1 MPLQLRLFGLVD
13 HTHAALAELG
23 GDLVVGDDLPD
34 QDGPILPLRG

>member
-1 MPLQLRLFGLVD
+1 MRRWATTLGLVD

-23 GDLVVGDDLPD
+23 EDFVMGDGLAD